1 MKNKTRTLTLTAIL
15 IAITLIFGFTPIG
28 YIATPFGIVITLM
41 CLPVIIG
48 TLTLGWKAGLAL
60 AALFAITS
68 IAKIPTDVFGPTL
81 LAYNPFMLMVNIIVP
96 RILIPF
102 VVFGVYRAMRTKS
115 EFVNIGVA
123 AVMGSLTNTVLYLT
137 FLYVFFSTVVAGA
150 VILSVALLNGII
162 EAVVAALLCP
172 PIVRAL
178 KKTVPTLENFASV
191 KRRTNNE

>member
-115 EFVNIGVA
+115 ELVNIGVA

>member
-1 MKNKTRTLTLTAIL
+1 MKTKTRTLTLTAIL
-15 IAITLIFGFTPIG
+15 VAVTLLFGFTPIG
-28 YIATPFGIVITLM
+28 YIQTPFGIVITLM

-48 TLTLGWKAGLAL
+48 TLTLGWKAGIAL

-81 LAYNPFMLMVNIIVP
+81 LAYNPVMLMVNIIVP
-96 RILIPF
+96 RLLIPF
-102 VVFGVYRAMRTKS
+102 VVALVYKAMRAKK
-115 EFVNIGVA
+115 EVVNIGVA
-123 AVMGSLTNTVLYLT
+123 AVAGSLTNTVLYLA
-137 FLYVFFSTVVAGA
+137 FLYAFFSSVIAGA

-178 KKTVPTLENFASV
+178 KKSIPALGSMAPFKKKEIAQ
-191 KRRTNNE
+191 

>member
-115 EFVNIGVA
+115 ELVNIGVA
-123 AVMGSLTNTVLYLT
+123 AVMGSLTNTVLYLM